1 MTTHTTPDFDR
12 FREIA
17 GRGNVVPIYREILVD
32 RETPVSAFMKF
43 GGGTHSF
50 LLESMEGGEKWGRY
64 SMIGSEPSAIFTLR
78 NGVAT
83 MSDPDGT
90 VRETRDDGPPL
101 GLLQDMID
109 RDRPVEVPGLPRLS
123 GGAIGYVGYDM
134 VRHLEKLPEKPS
146 AESDPPMAGFIFF
159 DSLLIFDNLRHTV
172 KVVANAR
179 VRGDLKAA
187 YQEAVDRIDA
197 LITRLRTADTA
208 APVAAGT
215 GGEPVFESNMGRE
228 KYLRGVEVIREYIRA
243 GDVFQTVLAHQLETE
258 TACRPFD
265 AYRAL
270 RVTNP
275 SPYMFYLNF
284 GQFQIAGS
292 SPEVL
297 VRSEHGSA
305 VVRPIAGTRR
315 RGRSEDEDRALE
327 EELLHDEKERSE
339 HVMLVDL
346 GRNDLGRVSLFGT
359 VQLDESMKIE
369 RYSHVMHIVSNV
381 RGTLAPEA
389 RNIDVLSAC
398 FPAGTVSGAPKVRAM
413 EIIDELEPTRRGI
426 YAGAVG
432 YLDYH
437 GNMDMCI
444 AIRTIMFM
452 NGRARIGVGAGIV
465 ADSMPEREWDETM
478 EKSRAMTEAVR
489 MAERGLDLDV

>member
-1 MTTHTTPDFDR
+1 
-12 FREIA
+12 
-17 GRGNVVPIYREILVD
+17 
-32 RETPVSAFMKF
+32 
-43 GGGTHSF
+43 
-50 LLESMEGGEKWGRY
+50 
-64 SMIGSEPSAIFTLR
+64 
-78 NGVAT
+78 
-83 MSDPDGT
+83 
-90 VRETRDDGPPL
+90 
-101 GLLQDMID
+101 
-109 RDRPVEVPGLPRLS
+109 
-123 GGAIGYVGYDM
+123 
-134 VRHLEKLPEKPS
+134 
-146 AESDPPMAGFIFF
+146 
-159 DSLLIFDNLRHTV
+159 
-172 KVVANAR
+172 
-179 VRGDLKAA
+179 
-187 YQEAVDRIDA
+187 
-197 LITRLRTADTA
+197 
-208 APVAAGT
+208 
-215 GGEPVFESNMGRE
+215 MGRE